1 MNYWEYIHVE
11 ELLALQ
17 GGFDADES
25 KVSNDEALF
34 IVVHQIYEL
43 WFKIILRELER
54 ARDIFQQNPVPDVE
68 LASAVRSFRRVVA
81 VFDQAVHHFRVMETL
96 TTRDY
101 LEFRDRLIPASGFQ
115 SAQLR
120 EIEILLGLD
129 DGIRIPL
136 GREGAVA
143 TGNPAGVPQT
153 APGETQKP
161 GEVPQAKPAE
171 SPYMAALRSTD
182 GTASSATRRVEAR
195 LHGGPSLKT
204 VVYEWLARTPIDGPS
219 SDQAS
224 ADAFLRRFVAA
235 HRSEIRERTRLAE
248 RQALAPEDVERLR
261 ARYEKEVAFAEQF
274 LRAEEDPAADEETRA
289 FRRRVRAGIVF
300 LESYRELPRLSWP
313 REVVD
318 MLVELEQAMV
328 IWRQRHARMVERV
341 IGRRTGTGGSAGV
354 DYLDQTALRYRIF
367 GDVWAVRSLLLRKPT
382 LPPLEREGDYGFRV
396 ED

>member
-17 GGFDADES
+17 GGFDGDES
-25 KVSNDEALF
+25 KVSNDETLF

-43 WFKIILRELER
+43 WFKVVLKELSF
-54 ARDIFQQNPVPDVE
+54 ARDLLRQNPVPDIQ
-68 LASAVRSFRRVVA
+68 LASAVRAFRRVVA
-81 VFDQAVHHFRVMETL
+81 IFEQAIQHFRVMETL

-129 DGIRIPL
+129 DAVRIPL
-136 GREGAVA
+136 GREGSYREALKGA
-143 TGNPAGVPQT
+143 DG
-153 APGETQKP
+153 KP
-161 GEVPQAKPAE
+161 
-171 SPYMAALRSTD
+171 SP
-182 GTASSATRRVEAR
+182 ATRRVEAR
-195 LHGGPSLKT
+195 MAGGPSLKQ
-204 VVYEWLARTPIDGPS
+204 VVYQWLSRTPIDGPS
-219 SDQAS
+219 SQEAV
-224 ADAFLRRFVAA
+224 DAFLRRIVDA
-235 HRSEIRERTRLAE
+235 HRSEIEARTRLAE
-248 RQALAPEDVERLR
+248 QQALTPEDVERLR

-274 LRAEEDPAADEETRA
+274 LMAEDDPGADAETRA

-300 LESYRELPRLSWP
+300 LESYRELPRLAWP
-313 REVVD
+313 RELID
-318 MLVELEQAMV
+318 GIVELEQAMV

-354 DYLDQTALRYRIF
+354 DYLDQTALRYRVFNDI
-367 GDVWAVRSLLLRKPT
+367 WAVRSLLLRKPT
-382 LPPLEREGDYGFRV
+382 LPLLEHEGDYHFRV

>member
-17 GGFDADES
+17 GGFDGDES
-25 KVSNDEALF
+25 KVSDDETLF

-43 WFKIILRELER
+43 WFKLILRELST
-54 ARDIFQQNPVPDVE
+54 ARDLFRKNPVPDVE

-81 VFDQAVHHFRVMETL
+81 IFEQAIAHFRVMETL

-129 DGIRIPL
+129 DAIRIPL
-136 GREGAVA
+136 GREGSYR
-143 TGNPAGVPQT
+143 
-153 APGETQKP
+153 E
-161 GEVPQAKPAE
+161 
-171 SPYMAALRSTD
+171 ALRGAD
-182 GTASSATRRVEAR
+182 GAASPATRRVDAR
-195 LHGGPSLKT
+195 LAGGPSLKD

-219 SDQAS
+219 SQAS
-224 ADAFLRRFVAA
+224 VDAFLRRIVEA
-235 HRSEIRERTRLAE
+235 HRSEIHERMRLSE
-248 RQALAPEDVERLR
+248 QQALTPDDVARLR

-274 LRAEEDPAADEETRA
+274 LMAAEDPAADEATRA

-300 LESYRELPRLSWP
+300 LESYRELPRLAWP
-313 REVVD
+313 RELVD
-318 MLVELEQAMV
+318 ALVELEQSTV

-382 LPPLEREGDYGFRV
+382 LPSLEREGDYHFRV

>member
-11 ELLALQ
+11 ELLGLQ
-17 GGFDADES
+17 GGFDGDES

-43 WFKIILRELER
+43 WFKLILRELST
-54 ARDIFQQNPVPDVE
+54 ARDLLRQNPVPDIQ

-81 VFDQAVHHFRVMETL
+81 IFEQAIQHFRVMETL

-129 DGIRIPL
+129 DAVRIPL
-136 GREGAVA
+136 GREGSYR
-143 TGNPAGVPQT
+143 
-153 APGETQKP
+153 E
-161 GEVPQAKPAE
+161 
-171 SPYMAALRSTD
+171 ALKGTD
-182 GTASSATRRVEAR
+182 GKPSPATRRVEAR
-195 LHGGPSLKT
+195 DEGGP
-204 VVYEWLARTPIDGPS
+204 EPEARRSTSGWRARPSTGPTHRRPS
-219 SDQAS
+219 
-224 ADAFLRRFVAA
+224 DAFLRRIVEA

-248 RQALAPEDVERLR
+248 QQALTPEDVDRLR

-274 LRAEEDPAADEETRA
+274 LMAEDDPAVDAESRA

-300 LESYRELPRLSWP
+300 LESYRELPRLAWP
-313 REVVD
+313 RELVD
-318 MLVELEQAMV
+318 GLIELEQSMV

-354 DYLDQTALRYRIF
+354 DYLDQTALRYRVF

-382 LPPLEREGDYGFRV
+382 LPSLEREGDYHFRV